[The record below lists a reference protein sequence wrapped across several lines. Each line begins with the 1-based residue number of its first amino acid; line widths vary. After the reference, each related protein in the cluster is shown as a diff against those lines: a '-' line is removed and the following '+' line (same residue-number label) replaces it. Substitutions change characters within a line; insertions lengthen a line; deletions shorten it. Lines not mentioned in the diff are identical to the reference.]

1 MHFRN
6 FISIT
11 IITLFTHC
19 ATTDPSINNKK
30 NTFKEVFSNRGFALI
45 YDPKYYNEG
54 LVTKKIEERSLII
67 FQKNLKIN
75 THVKVTNILNNKS
88 LIAKVGKDSNYPLF
102 NNSVLSKRIA
112 DELNLDNDEPYVEI
126 KQISESSMFI
136 AKKAKM
142 YEEERN
148 VATTAPVK
156 DISIND
162 LNKTDTNIEKKH
174 KQQFFY
180 EIKIADFY
188 FNDMAKVM
196 VDRIVNETQI
206 TNAKIK
212 KMTIE
217 KYRVYL
223 GPFTNIKSLQ
233 KSFNDISIL
242 NFENIEIIKND

>member
-136 AKKAKM
+136 AKKG
-142 YEEERN
+142 
-148 VATTAPVK
+148 VK
-156 DISIND
+156 
-162 LNKTDTNIEKKH
+162 
-174 KQQFFY
+174 
-180 EIKIADFY
+180 
-188 FNDMAKVM
+188 
-196 VDRIVNETQI
+196 RI
-206 TNAKIK
+206 
-212 KMTIE
+212 
-217 KYRVYL
+217 R
-223 GPFTNIKSLQ
+223 
-233 KSFNDISIL
+233 
-242 NFENIEIIKND
+242 